1 MKYKLFISDY
11 DGTLGV
17 APKNDIDPETLEAIR
32 AFQNKGGIFAV
43 CSGRE
48 TSSITRICR
57 ESGLKGIVASFQGAR
72 ISDIESGKYLFEGGL
87 DAETALKVLSDV
99 EGNGLIPLAYS
110 GDGFFY
116 DEFNPYIER
125 YEKAIRLKG
134 RVGNVKEIIA
144 KENLRTSKICWLGP
158 DDVVNRLAEEM
169 NKKHAGMNIKENITK
184 QKLMSNKIC
193 WLGPDDVVNRVADDM
208 NTKYLTANVKFN
220 SGAKCL
226 LEAINPNCGK
236 GQAVKFIAD
245 YYGIPLDQVITVGD
259 STNDIDLLVGPW
271 HGVAVGD
278 GREELKAVADEITV
292 PFKDKPVKTLLEK
305 YCLKE

>member
-17 APKNDIDPETLEAIR
+17 APNNDIDKETLSAIKK
-32 AFQNKGGIFAV
+32 FQEKGGIFVV

-57 ESGLKGIVASFQGAR
+57 ENGLKGIIASFQGAR
-72 ISDIESGKYLFEGGL
+72 ISDIESGEYLLDSGL
-87 DAETALKVLSDV
+87 DAETAIKVLTDV
-99 EGNGLIPLAYS
+99 ESSGLIPLAYS
-110 GDGFFY
+110 GESFFY
-116 DEFNPYIER
+116 DQFNPYIAEYER
-125 YEKAIRLKG
+125 NVRIKG
-134 RVGNVKEIIA
+134 QVANVKEKIA
-144 KENLRTSKICWLGP
+144 KENLSTSKICWLGS
-158 DDVVNRLAEEM
+158 DEVVN
-169 NKKHAGMNIKENITK
+169 
-184 QKLMSNKIC
+184 S
-193 WLGPDDVVNRVADDM
+193 VADDM
-208 NTKYLTANVKFN
+208 NKKYQGTGVKFN

-245 YYGIPLDQVITVGD
+245 YYGVPLSEVIAVGD
-259 STNDIDLLVGPW
+259 STNDIDLIKGEW

-278 GREELKAVADEITV
+278 GRDELKAVADEVTV

-305 YCLKE
+305 YCLGDTDEV